1 MVHKRRRYSQCI
13 VRHGEQK
20 CVTVADGSTAS
31 DGSADGSADMEMM
44 VSELIREQRE
54 SRLETRSHPTEPQ
67 TLLPWITAEQLESFL
82 RFHAKFHL
90 CRNFI
95 YASLPDQA
103 VPRCILLARFW
114 AAPAQAATCQ
124 MCFDMQ
130 SLDAITATTHQMR
143 FDEHSRLFAMKRI
156 IRPPDA
162 KEKTDNLS
170 DARLLSSCGCITG
183 SASHASVYVLR
194 AARDG
199 RNYNYESFVMHYGAE
214 RGQCMWDEAGVR
226 CKTRNEQVIAEL
238 VRKKRSARLDD
249 RSDGAEQATTPQANA
264 LSKNCKNKSQR
275 KKKKRI
281 NDAKYEEERQENA
294 RIDAEEYEE
303 RATRCKKM
311 QEDAKRC
318 DSEFVLPGGIQ
329 LQSAQWKDHLQETPE
344 APDAWKRMLRRAVYA
359 VDYYV
364 RSWRIHR
371 SDYDAENIFD
381 EIVATATNVTIANVG
396 LRFKAI
402 QMIIARDACFHHKF
416 TESQRAEQR
425 AAKRRVVIHFFA
437 YHIKIGRLT
446 DDAQWLPCTCCN
458 AFSCSRNWGH

>member
-20 CVTVADGSTAS
+20 CVTVADGSTAA

-170 DARLLSSCGCITG
+170 DARQLSSCGCITG

-249 RSDGAEQATTPQANA
+249 RSDGAEQATTPQANV

-294 RIDAEEYEE
+294 RIDAEKYEE

-425 AAKRRVVIHFFA
+425 AAKRRVVIHIFA
-437 YHIKIGRLT
+437 YHMKIGRMT
-446 DDAQWLPCTCCN
+446 DDAQWFPCTCCN
-458 AFSCSRNWGH
+458 EFTCSRNWNH

>member
-20 CVTVADGSTAS
+20 CVTVADGSTAA
-31 DGSADGSADMEMM
+31 DGSADGSAHMEMM

-170 DARLLSSCGCITG
+170 DARQLSSCGCITD
-183 SASHASVYVLR
+183 SASHATVYVLR
-194 AARDG
+194 TARDG
-199 RNYNYESFVMHYGAE
+199 RNYHYESFVMHYGAE
-214 RGQCMWDEAGVR
+214 RGQRMWDEAGVR
-226 CKTRNEQVIAEL
+226 CNVRTNHCETRAKE
-238 VRKKRSARLDD
+238 RSARLDD
-249 RSDGAEQATTPQANA
+249 CSDGAEQATTPQANV

-294 RIDAEEYEE
+294 RIEAAEYEE
-303 RATRCKKM
+303 RTTRCKKM
-311 QEDAKRC
+311 QEDTKRC

-364 RSWRIHR
+364 RRWRIHR

-458 AFSCSRNWGH
+458 EFTCSRNWGH